1 MECKIA
7 IQKEANRLSGLKHEG
22 VVVSLDSLLIG
33 ENASYIDE
41 LYVQWQA
48 NPSNVS
54 EDWQALF
61 SSWETETES
70 CAAPVFP
77 KRSIFAAGGVDE
89 SQAAAVA
96 DRQAKVAQL
105 INAYRVRGHTEA
117 GIDPL
122 GRKSIQEHPELTL
135 EYYGLTEADLDVP
148 VSGHGV
154 YGVPAITT
162 AREIISRLRK
172 AYCSGFGVEFMN
184 INDPVKKKWLQERL
198 ETLPDRSVLSV
209 ADQKHMLRNLADA
222 ENFERF
228 LHQQYQYTKRFS
240 LEGAEPL
247 IPLLAVLIDT
257 IGDRGAERVM
267 LGMAHRGRLNVLA
280 NICNKPVQYIL
291 NEFNDEVYDSFDISG
306 DVKYHLGYSNDYTTV
321 NNKKVRITMAFNPSH
336 LEAVNPVVLGRSR
349 ARQDRLIVSEGYSE
363 EAAMNAVAPMLIH
376 GDAAFAGQ
384 GVVAEVLNMSG
395 LDGYQTGGTIHVV
408 VNNQIGFTTS
418 PVDARSTPYCT
429 DVARMLAVPIFHV
442 NGEDIEAVAAVAKL
456 AAEWRQTFHQ
466 DVFIDMYCF
475 RKWGHNEG
483 DEPSFTQPLLYDAIR
498 KHKSAKAQYC
508 EKIVASGTL
517 SSEEVEAIVSDS
529 ADRLQKC
536 LEDDLSF
543 DTYTTAGETELTH
556 RWTDINQDKT
566 EVETAVDAERLNDV
580 LTTVN
585 TIPDSVKIHRK
596 VQRIMA
602 QRLEMVKGNLP
613 VDWALAEQ
621 AAYATLVQDG
631 FRVRISGQDVG
642 RGTFSH
648 RHAVLTDVNT
658 GAEYLP
664 IANLSATVEPEG
676 VVRAGP
682 AARAMATER
691 GVDLNGVEGSGRN
704 GRILTQD
711 VHAAPVNTAAPFE
724 VHNSLLSEYAVLGFE
739 HGYTLDYPEGL
750 VIWEAQFGDFA
761 NGAQIMIDNFI
772 MATEQKWDRYSGLVM
787 LLPHGYEGQ
796 GPEHSSARLERFL
809 QLCAEDNVVVANVTT
824 PANFF
829 HLMRRQMLRNLR
841 KPLVVM
847 SPKSLLRHPR
857 CISTLDDL
865 STGAFQ
871 KMLMDPMLSDGDFDA
886 KSVEHVVFCSGK
898 IYYDLLAHR
907 EMIERFQGSSD
918 EAEREKVRVYLKKFA
933 SFGILKRLEAGETI
947 DTKRIVLTRLEQLYP
962 FPEAEILAHLQAFGS
977 KGQGPELH
985 WCQEEPKNM
994 GAWPMVDEWF
1004 SDALDARVMKYI
1016 GRKRSASPAT
1026 GSPKIHKAE
1035 QASIVNGVFSL

>member
-1 MECKIA
+1 M
-7 IQKEANRLSGLKHEG
+7 N
-22 VVVSLDSLLIG
+22 LDSLLIG
-33 ENASYIDE
+33 ENAAYIDE
-41 LYVQWQA
+41 LYVQWQQEA
-48 NPSNVS
+48 SSVS
-54 EDWQALF
+54 EEWQTLF
-61 SSWETETES
+61 ASWEREEES
-70 CAAPVFP
+70 CQPPTFP
-77 KRSIFAAGGVDE
+77 KRSVFSSGGVDE
-89 SQAAAVA
+89 GAAAAIA

-117 GIDPL
+117 RIDPL
-122 GRKSIQEHPELTL
+122 GRKSIQPHPELTL
-135 EYYGLTEADLDVP
+135 DYYGLTNADLDAP

-154 YGVPAITT
+154 YGVPHITT
-162 AREIISRLRK
+162 ARNIIERLRK

-184 INDPVKKKWLQERL
+184 INDPTKKKWLQERL

-228 LHQQYQYTKRFS
+228 LHNRYQYTKRFS

-291 NEFNDEVYDSFDISG
+291 NEFDDEVLEAFDISG
-306 DVKYHLGYSNDYTTV
+306 DVKYHLGYSNDYHTV
-321 NNKKVRITMAFNPSH
+321 NGKSVRVTMAFNPSH

-349 ARQDRLIVSEGYSE
+349 ARQDQLMTTEGCSHE
-363 EAAMNAVAPMLIH
+363 DAMRNVVPMLIH

-384 GVVAEVLNMSG
+384 GVVTEVLNMSG
-395 LDGYQTGGTIHVV
+395 LDGYQTGGTIHVI

-418 PVDARSTPYCT
+418 PIDARSTPYCT

-483 DEPSFTQPLLYDAIR
+483 DEPSFTQPLLYDVIR
-498 KHKSAKAQYC
+498 KHPSAKEQYC
-508 EKIVASGTL
+508 NKIIASGGVSQSEVDAIVAG
-517 SSEEVEAIVSDS
+517 S
-529 ADRLQKC
+529 AERLQRC
-536 LEDDLSF
+536 LEEDLSF
-543 DTYTTAGETELTH
+543 ETYTSAGSTELKHRWAHIQQDETE
-556 RWTDINQDKT
+556 
-566 EVETAVDAERLNDV
+566 VDTTVDSERLREV
-580 LTTVN
+580 LNTVN
-585 TIPDSVKIHRK
+585 TIPDSVKVHRK
-596 VQRIMA
+596 VQRIIA
-602 QRLEMVKGNLP
+602 QRLEMVKGNIP

-631 FRVRISGQDVG
+631 YRVRISGQDCG

-648 RHAVLTDVNT
+648 RHAVLTDIRT

-664 IANLSATVEPEG
+664 IANLSAPASEEG
-676 VVRAGP
+676 GTVRAGP
-682 AARAMATER
+682 AARVLAAER
-691 GVDLNGVEGSGRN
+691 GVDLHAVEGTGRN
-704 GRILTQD
+704 GRILSQD
-711 VHAAPVNTAAPFE
+711 VPSESSAKAAPFE

-739 HGYTLDYPEGL
+739 HGYTLDFPEGL

-772 MATEQKWDRYSGLVM
+772 MATEQKWNRYSGLVM

-824 PANFF
+824 PGNFF
-829 HLMRRQMLRNLR
+829 HLMRRQMLRNVR

-847 SPKSLLRHPR
+847 SPKSLLRHPK
-857 CISTLDDL
+857 CVSTLEDL
-865 STGAFQ
+865 STGGF
-871 KMLMDPMLSDGDFDA
+871 KTMLMDPMLSNDGFDSA
-886 KSVEHVVFCSGK
+886 TVEHVVFCSGK
-898 IYYDLLAHR
+898 IYYDLLEHR
-907 EMIERFQGSSD
+907 EMIELYQETSE
-918 EAEREKVRVYLKKFA
+918 EAVREKVRTYLKKFA
-933 SFGILKRLEAGETI
+933 SFNILKRLEAGESI
-947 DTKRIVLTRLEQLYP
+947 DTSRIVLTRIEQLYP
-962 FPEAEILAHLQAFGS
+962 FPEANIVEHLAQFDNPS
-977 KGQGPELH
+977 LH

-1004 SDALDARVMKYI
+1004 CDTLDARVMNYI

-1035 QASIVNGVFSL
+1035 QASIVDGVFSL

>member
-1 MECKIA
+1 M
-7 IQKEANRLSGLKHEG
+7 N
-22 VVVSLDSLLIG
+22 LDSLLIG
-33 ENASYIDE
+33 ENASYIDD

-48 NPSNVS
+48 NPSSVS
-54 EDWQALF
+54 DEWQTLF
-61 SSWETETES
+61 SSWETEAES
-70 CAAPVFP
+70 CEPPVFP
-77 KRSIFAAGGVDE
+77 RRSVFSSGGVD
-89 SQAAAVA
+89 QGQVAAVA

-105 INAYRVRGHTEA
+105 INAYRVRGHIEA
-117 GIDPL
+117 DIDPL
-122 GRKSIQEHPELTL
+122 GRKRIQDHPELSL
-135 EYYGLTEADLDVP
+135 DYYGLTRDDLDVP

-154 YGVPAITT
+154 YGVAAITT
-162 AREIISRLRK
+162 AREIIDRLRK

-209 ADQKHMLRNLADA
+209 ADQKHMLSNLADA

-291 NEFNDEVYDSFDISG
+291 NEFNDEVLESFDISG
-306 DVKYHLGYSNDYTTV
+306 DVKYHLGYSNDYHTV
-321 NNKKVRITMAFNPSH
+321 NGEKVRVTMAFNPSH

-349 ARQDRLIVSEGYSE
+349 ARQDSLKESGGYSQE
-363 EAAMNAVAPMLIH
+363 SAMKAVVPMLIH

-384 GVVAEVLNMSG
+384 GVVSEVLNMSG

-475 RKWGHNEG
+475 RRWGHNEG

-498 KHKSAKAQYC
+498 KHKSAKEQYC

-517 SSEEVEAIVSDS
+517 TSEEVDAIVSDS
-529 ADRLQKC
+529 ADRLQRC

-543 DTYTTAGETELTH
+543 ETYTSAGATELTA
-556 RWTDINQDKT
+556 RWTGITQNDT
-566 EVETAVDAERLNDV
+566 EVETAVEGERLIDV

-585 TIPDSVKIHRK
+585 TIPKTVDIHRK
-596 VQRIMA
+596 VRRIMT
-602 QRLEMVKGNLP
+602 QRLEMVKGNIP

-631 FRVRISGQDVG
+631 YRVRISGQDVG

-664 IANLSATVEPEG
+664 IANLSSTTESTG

-682 AARAMATER
+682 AARMMASEK
-691 GVDLNGVEGSGRN
+691 GVDLNSVSGTGRN

-711 VHAAPVNTAAPFE
+711 VTAAPVNTAAFE
-724 VHNSLLSEYAVLGFE
+724 VYNSLLSEYAVLGFE

-772 MATEQKWDRYSGLVM
+772 MATEQKWNRYSGLVM

-829 HLMRRQMLRNLR
+829 HLMRRQMMRLVR

-847 SPKSLLRHPR
+847 SPKSLLRHPK
-857 CISTLDDL
+857 CVSKLNDL
-865 STGAFQ
+865 STGSFQ
-871 KMLMDPMLSDGDFDA
+871 KMLMDPMLSADTVDVS
-886 KSVEHVVFCSGK
+886 SVEHVVFCSGK
-898 IYYDLLAHR
+898 IYYDLLEHR
-907 EMIERFQGSSD
+907 EMIDRYQQATEEGDRD
-918 EAEREKVRVYLKKFA
+918 KARTYLKKFA
-933 SFGILKRLEAGETI
+933 SFAILNRLEAGEII
-947 DTKRIVLTRLEQLYP
+947 DTKRIVVTRLEQLYP
-962 FPEAEILAHLQAFGS
+962 FPESDILTHLEQFGQP
-977 KGQGPELH
+977 GLH
-985 WCQEEPKNM
+985 WCQEEPQNM

-1004 SDALDARVMKYI
+1004 SDALNSRIIHYI

-1026 GSPKIHKAE
+1026 GSPKTHKAE
-1035 QASIVNGVFSL
+1035 QARIVEGVFSL

>member
-1 MECKIA
+1 M
-7 IQKEANRLSGLKHEG
+7 N
-22 VVVSLDSLLIG
+22 LDSLLIG
-33 ENASYIDE
+33 ENAAYIDD

-48 NPSNVS
+48 NPSTVS
-54 EDWQALF
+54 EEWQALF
-61 SSWETETES
+61 ASWEKEEES
-70 CAAPVFP
+70 CHAPVFP
-77 KRSIFAAGGVDE
+77 KRSIFSSGGVDE
-89 SQAAAVA
+89 SHVAAVA
-96 DRQAKVAQL
+96 DRQARVAQL
-105 INAYRVRGHTEA
+105 INAYRVRGHIEA
-117 GIDPL
+117 NIDPL
-122 GRKSIQEHPELTL
+122 GRKSIQDHPELTL
-135 EYYGLTEADLDVP
+135 AYYGLTEDDLDAP

-154 YGVPAITT
+154 YGVQSITT
-162 AREIISRLRK
+162 ARNIIDRLRK

-184 INDPVKKKWLQERL
+184 INDPTKKKWLQERV
-198 ETLPDRSVLSV
+198 ETLPDRVVLSK

-222 ENFERF
+222 ENFEGF
-228 LHQQYQYTKRFS
+228 LHQRYQYTKRFS

-247 IPLLAVLIDT
+247 IPLLAVMIDT
-257 IGDRGAERVM
+257 MGDQGAERVM

-291 NEFNDEVYDSFDISG
+291 NEFDDEVLESFDISG
-306 DVKYHLGYSNDYTTV
+306 DVKYHLGYSNDYETA
-321 NNKKVRITMAFNPSH
+321 NGKKVRVTMAFNPSH

-349 ARQDRLIVSEGYSE
+349 ARQDRMVASDGCSPET
-363 EAAMNAVAPMLIH
+363 AMKAVVPMLIH

-395 LDGYQTGGTIHVV
+395 LKGYQTGGTIHVI

-483 DEPSFTQPLLYDAIR
+483 DEPSFTQPLLYDVIR
-498 KHKSAKAQYC
+498 QHSSAKEQYC
-508 EKIVASGTL
+508 KKILASGALTQ
-517 SSEEVEAIVSDS
+517 EEVDVIVSDS
-529 ADRLQKC
+529 AERLQKC
-536 LEDDLSF
+536 LENELSFETYTSAGSTELKHRWKDIGQDLSAV
-543 DTYTTAGETELTH
+543 D
-556 RWTDINQDKT
+556 
-566 EVETAVDAERLNDV
+566 TAVDAERLIDV
-580 LTTVN
+580 LSTVN
-585 TIPDSVKIHRK
+585 TIPDRIKIHRK
-596 VQRIMA
+596 VRRIMT

-631 FRVRISGQDVG
+631 YRVRISGQDVG

-648 RHAVLTDVNT
+648 RHAVLTDIDT
-658 GAEYLP
+658 GIEYLP
-664 IANLSATVEPEG
+664 IANLSPTVEHND

-682 AARAMATER
+682 AARMLASER
-691 GVDLNGVEGSGRN
+691 GVDLQTVEGTGRN
-704 GRILTQD
+704 GRILSHDLPATATQQ
-711 VHAAPVNTAAPFE
+711 AAPFE

-739 HGYTLDYPEGL
+739 HGYTLDFPEGL

-772 MATEQKWDRYSGLVM
+772 MATEQKWNRYSGLVM

-829 HLMRRQMLRNLR
+829 HLMRRQMLRSVR

-847 SPKSLLRHPR
+847 SPKSLLRHHK
-857 CISTLDDL
+857 CVSTLEDL
-865 STGAFQ
+865 STGSFES
-871 KMLMDPMLSDGDFDA
+871 MLMDPMMGSDVFDA
-886 KSVEHVVFCSGK
+886 SSVEHVVFCSGK
-898 IYYDLLAHR
+898 IFCDLLQHR
-907 EMIERFQGSSD
+907 EMIERFQQTQD
-918 EAEREKVRVYLKKFA
+918 EAERDVVRTYLRKFA
-933 SFGILKRLEAGETI
+933 SFKILNRLEEGEVIQTN
-947 DTKRIVLTRLEQLYP
+947 RIVLTRVEQLYP
-962 FPEAEILAHLQAFGS
+962 FPEDRIVTHLAQFDT
-977 KGQGPELH
+977 PELH

-1004 SDALDARVMKYI
+1004 SDALNSRVMKYI

-1026 GSPKIHKAE
+1026 GSAKIHKAE
-1035 QASIVNGVFSL
+1035 QASIVDGVFSL

>member
-1 MECKIA
+1 MVPICLLWKIA
-7 IQKEANRLSGLKHEG
+7 IHVFVNRLRRQKHQG
-22 VVVSLDSLLIG
+22 VVVNLDSLLIG

-48 NPSNVS
+48 NPSSVS
-54 EDWQALF
+54 DEWQALF

-70 CAAPVFP
+70 CQAPVFP
-77 KRSIFAAGGVDE
+77 KRSVFSGGGVG
-89 SQAAAVA
+89 QGQVTAVA
-96 DRQAKVAQL
+96 DRQAKVSQL
-105 INAYRVRGHTEA
+105 INAYRVRGHIEA
-117 GIDPL
+117 DIDPL
-122 GRKSIQEHPELTL
+122 GRKSIQDHPELTL
-135 EYYGLTEADLDVP
+135 QYYGLTEADLDVP

-162 AREIISRLRK
+162 AREIIDRLRK

-198 ETLPDRSVLSV
+198 ETLPDRSVLSA
-209 ADQKHMLRNLADA
+209 ADQRHMLKNLADA

-321 NNKKVRITMAFNPSH
+321 NNKKVRVTMAFNPSH

-349 ARQDRLIVSEGYSE
+349 ARQDRLVVSEGYSE
-363 EAAMNAVAPMLIH
+363 ESALNAVAPLLIH

-384 GVVAEVLNMSG
+384 GVVSEVLNMSG

-498 KHKSAKAQYC
+498 KHQSANAQYRN
-508 EKIVASGTL
+508 KILASGTL
-517 SSEEVEAIVSDS
+517 SAEEVDEIVSDS
-529 ADRLQKC
+529 AARLQQC

-543 DTYTTAGETELTH
+543 ETYTSAGATELKH
-556 RWTDINQDKT
+556 RWTAINQDPT
-566 EVETAVDAERLNDV
+566 DVDTTVDAERLHDL

-585 TIPDSVKIHRK
+585 TIPESVRIHRK
-596 VQRIMA
+596 VQRIIS
-602 QRLEMVKGNLP
+602 QRLEMVKGNIP

-631 FRVRISGQDVG
+631 YRVRISGQDVG

-648 RHAVLTDVNT
+648 RHAVLTDVHT

-664 IANLSATVEPEG
+664 IANLSVTTGTSG

-682 AARAMATER
+682 AARMMASER
-691 GVDLNGVEGSGRN
+691 GIDLNTVEGTGRN

-711 VHAAPVNTAAPFE
+711 VDSAPVSTAAPFE

-772 MATEQKWDRYSGLVM
+772 MATEQKWNRYSGLVM

-809 QLCAEDNVVVANVTT
+809 QMCGQDNWIVANCST
-824 PANFF
+824 PANYF
-829 HLMRRQMLRNLR
+829 HILRRQVHRDFR
-841 KPLVVM
+841 KPLVLM
-847 SPKSLLRHPR
+847 TPKSLLRHKLCTSKVDDFTNGSSFHR
-857 CISTLDDL
+857 VLWDDAEKGNSTTKLVKD
-865 STGAFQ
+865 
-871 KMLMDPMLSDGDFDA
+871 KEI
-886 KSVEHVVFCSGK
+886 KRVVMCSGK
-898 IYYDLLAHR
+898 VYFDLL
-907 EMIERFQGSSD
+907 EERDARGLND
-918 EAEREKVRVYLKKFA
+918 IYLLRF
-933 SFGILKRLEAGETI
+933 
-947 DTKRIVLTRLEQLYP
+947 EQFYP
-962 FPEAEILAHLQAFGS
+962 FPAMSAVKELERFKNAEMI
-977 KGQGPELH
+977 
-985 WCQEEPKNM
+985 WCQEEPKNQ
-994 GAWPMVDEWF
+994 GAWSFMEPNIEWVLSRMNAKF
-1004 SDALDARVMKYI
+1004 KRPIFV
-1016 GRKRSASPAT
+1016 GRPASASPAT
-1026 GSPKIHKAE
+1026 GLASQHKE
-1035 QASIVNGVFSL
+1035 QQKLLVDEALNLKETKK